1 VRRPGRVRAL
11 RSNAT
16 LVCLPATAELIN
28 REGTRVRFPVKGQG
42 TVEIRSQDLPGSHR
56 NTP

>member
-1 VRRPGRVRAL
+1 
-11 RSNAT
+11 
-16 LVCLPATAELIN
+16 VCLPATAELIN